1 MSEVHSALV
10 PIAVPQVPPP
20 RGLGLRTKLTLW
32 LGLCAVTPTVILGA
46 ALWRQQVHGRAAA
59 RHEELTRAAL
69 LLREL
74 LLTGPPPSCA
84 ALSAAQEPRL
94 AALGR
99 ATGYDLALY
108 SGPRRLTA
116 TNRRLLP
123 VLDGHLV
130 LRALEGGGAESGD
143 ALVRLPL
150 PGQQIQPWPEGFTGV
165 LVRLPPSLPSGECGR
180 LLLLLAAPPAAIRRA
195 AAGGVALVI
204 AALAI
209 LIGPLLIL
217 LPARLSGP
225 MTRLRERIQALVS
238 YHRSDRSI
246 PGAGPGTGPAPDD
259 ISRLLPLDDS
269 LWGRGD
275 ELGDLARACAQMTE
289 TMREKEDRLSARV
302 RELTTLHAIGRA
314 ISSVLDLEEA
324 LQKIVSEVVAI
335 FSARR
340 GALVLLGPDMR
351 PRLGAGI
358 RIEPAAASAVAALG
372 EALIR
377 RGGMVRIDDLAR
389 DPELSAPARHGGLSG
404 SLMAVPLEGQQ
415 GRVLGVLLISR
426 SRGRARFTD
435 ADLQLLATVA
445 DQAATA
451 ISNAR
456 LYDEVQRSSEDLE
469 LRVKE
474 RTLDLVMANQEL
486 ARVVE
491 NLHQAQ
497 AQLVLSERLAGLGQL
512 VAGVAHEINSPAGAI
527 KGAADALQ
535 DNVVR
540 MAERARQ
547 LADLGLP
554 EQAHTRFLT
563 LCDEVAPALPAGP
576 LRAPTQVRRRSR
588 DFAAALARHLPGVSP
603 EELLDSGRT
612 LVELGLLPGPAPG
625 PGPRPGPG
633 NDNESTLE
641 ALATAALAASGRPV
655 LESLGVLVG
664 YLQERAY
671 LHRNAHAIKTA
682 IGQITRIVGALKSY
696 SHLDQARVD
705 LTDIHEGLE
714 TTLVILHSELK
725 YGIILTR
732 KYGTVPAIPAYVDEL
747 NQVWTNLLH
756 NAVQALQQQQDQDRS
771 KEILIETG
779 TTETPPR
786 PPHRESEPM
795 GLSPGGGLPPLP
807 MDDEEGMHLTCPGLS
822 AQGCAGGAVWV
833 AIEDNGPGIPK
844 EVLPRIF
851 EPFFTT
857 KQKGEGTGM
866 GLGIVRQ
873 IVSKHHGWIDVLT
886 RPGRTRFTVWLP
898 VRGPAQARG

>member
-10 PIAVPQVPPP
+10 PIAVPQAPPP

-32 LGLCAVTPTVILGA
+32 LGLCAMTPTVVLGA
-46 ALWRQQVHGRAAA
+46 ALWRQQIHGRSAAH
-59 RHEELTRAAL
+59 HEELTRAAL

-108 SGPRRLTA
+108 SGARRLAA

-123 VLDGHLV
+123 VLDGNLV
-130 LRALEGGGAESGD
+130 LRALEGGGSEAGD

-150 PGQQIQPWPEGFTGV
+150 LDQPRHPWPVGFAGV

-180 LLLLLAAPPAAIRRA
+180 LLLLLAAAPPPTA
-195 AAGGVALVI
+195 AAGGAALLV

-209 LIGPLLIL
+209 LLGPLLIL

-225 MTRLRERIQALVS
+225 MTRLRERIQAMVS
-238 YHRSDRSI
+238 YHRSERSF
-246 PGAGPGTGPAPDD
+246 PGQGAGAPALDD
-259 ISRLLPLDDS
+259 VSRLLPLDDA

-289 TMREKEDRLSARV
+289 TMREKEDRLGARV

-474 RTLDLVMANQEL
+474 RTFDLVMANQEL

-554 EQAHTRFLT
+554 EQARTRFLT
-563 LCDEVAPALPAGP
+563 LCDEVAPGLPAGP

-588 DFAAALARHLPGVSP
+588 DFAAELARHLPGVSP
-603 EELLDSGRT
+603 EDLLDSGRT
-612 LVELGLLPGPAPG
+612 LVELGLLPGP
-625 PGPRPGPG
+625 GPRPGPG
-633 NDNESTLE
+633 NEPTLE
-641 ALATAALAASGRPV
+641 VLAGAALAATGRPAK
-655 LESLGVLVG
+655 ESLGVLVG

-786 PPHRESEPM
+786 APQRESESM
-795 GLSPGGGLPPLP
+795 GLSPGGGTLPPSLSE
-807 MDDEEGMHLTCPGLS
+807 DEEGTRLVCPGLS

-833 AIEDNGPGIPK
+833 AIEDNGPGIPQK
-844 EVLPRIF
+844 VLPRIF